1 MKSLLTLAACAAILC
16 PTSTTT
22 AAASEP
28 QSFWPQWR
36 GPLCNGTATQGDP
49 PLVWSETNHVKWKAK
64 IPGYGTST
72 PIVWGDRVFVLTAI
86 PTGKKADAK
95 PSEPAIQGGEAAGRE
110 GGKGGGG
117 MRSAPPGELYDFIV
131 LCYDRQSG
139 KVLWQKVAREGAPH
153 EGHHPDHGYASTS
166 PVTDGQH
173 LLAFFGS
180 RGLHCYDLA
189 GNHKWSK
196 DLGQMQTRNSFG
208 EGTSPALY
216 GNTVVVNWD
225 DETDKD
231 FIVAFDKRTGDEL
244 WRKPRNEPTG
254 WSTPLVVEHQGKAQ
268 VIVTASG
275 KIRSY
280 ALDTGAEIWSC
291 AGLTANPIPSPVAS
305 GDTVYATSGY
315 RGSAVLAIALGRTGD
330 LTSSDA
336 IRWSYNKNTPY
347 VPSPLLVDGL
357 LYLVTVNTAVLS
369 CFDAKTGSP
378 HFQGERLEGITGIYA
393 SPVAVRGRVYVLGR
407 NGACLVL
414 KQGPQFEVLATN
426 TLEDKTD
433 ASLALAGDELF
444 LRGHQFLYC
453 IGGK

>member
-1 MKSLLTLAACAAILC
+1 MRLLLTFAACAAFLGHSSGA
-16 PTSTTT
+16 PM
-22 AAASEP
+22 AAPEA

-36 GPLCNGTATQGDP
+36 GPLADGTAPHADP

-86 PTGKKADAK
+86 PTGKMVEEKPADAV
-95 PSEPAIQGGEAAGRE
+95 SGEIH
-110 GGKGGGG
+110 
-117 MRSAPPGELYDFIV
+117 SFVV
-131 LCYDRQSG
+131 LCCDRKDG
-139 KVLWQKVAREGAPH
+139 KVLWQKAAKEVVPH
-153 EGHHPDHGYASTS
+153 EGHHSDHGYASAS

-173 LLAFFGS
+173 LLACLGS
-180 RGLHCYDLA
+180 RGLHCYDLE

-196 DLGQMQTRNSFG
+196 DLGLMYTRNRFG
-208 EGTSPALY
+208 EGASPALY
-216 GNTVVVNWD
+216 GNTVVVHWD
-225 DETDKD
+225 DETDND
-231 FIVAFDKRTGDEL
+231 FVAAFDKRTGEQL
-244 WRKPRNEPTG
+244 WRKERNEATG
-254 WSTPLVVEHQGKAQ
+254 WSTPLVVEHGGKAQ
-268 VIVTASG
+268 IVVTASG

-280 ALDTGAEIWSC
+280 ALDTGVEIWSC

-330 LTSSDA
+330 LTASDA

-369 CFDAKTGSP
+369 CFDATTGSP

-393 SPVAVRGRVYVLGR
+393 SPVAVHGRVYVLGR
-407 NGACLVL
+407 NGTCLVL
-414 KQGPQFEVLATN
+414 KQGPQLQILATN
-426 TLEDKTD
+426 KLEDKTD

-444 LRGHQFLYC
+444 VRGHQFLYC
-453 IGGK
+453 IGEK